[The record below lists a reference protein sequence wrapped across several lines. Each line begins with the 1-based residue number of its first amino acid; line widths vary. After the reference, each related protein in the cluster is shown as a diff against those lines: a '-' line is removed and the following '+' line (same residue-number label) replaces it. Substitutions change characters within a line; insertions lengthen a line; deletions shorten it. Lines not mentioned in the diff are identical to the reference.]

1 MARKGFSEDVTCE
14 LRLKT
19 KKEPDMQC
27 GKVNRNKLRPGV
39 RGEESSQQAGWK
51 QQGKAGRLPLL
62 PVSAST
68 GFSGDALTHG
78 QALRLTFRRRT
89 RGQAAKPWRAVVGV
103 QAACPRL
110 DRSARALTALPSEL
124 SARGE
129 KELRA
134 GQGKEDTGGGTRIPT
149 GWLLGQKGNRRRK
162 KFVFNQRI
170 SGWWGQVGEQHLI
183 ERDRAM
189 VCAGTGVQLL
199 SLNVL
204 NSRVGDAIPSV
215 IVFEGEPGNK
225 VNLAELFKGKK
236 GVLFGVPRSFSPG
249 CSKTHLPGFMEQ
261 AEALKAKG
269 VQVIACLSVNDVFVT
284 EAWGRAHNSGG
295 KVKLLADPT
304 GAFGKETDLLLDDS
318 LVSLFG
324 NHQLKRFSM
333 VIENGIVKSLNVEPD
348 GTGLTCSLAPNI
360 LSRSECPGPD
370 TPSTLSCC
378 TCPALDKG
386 PLCSNFNE
394 VHPVGIV
401 TKFLQ

>member
-1 MARKGFSEDVTCE
+1 MAATTS
-14 LRLKT
+14 
-19 KKEPDMQC
+19 QSS
-27 GKVNRNKLRPGV
+27 PGWV
-39 RGEESSQQAGWK
+39 H
-51 QQGKAGRLPLL
+51 L
-62 PVSAST
+62 
-68 GFSGDALTHG
+68 
-78 QALRLTFRRRT
+78 
-89 RGQAAKPWRAVVGV
+89 WRANSPLVQPRGPRKTSWTEAFSTPLVQGSGARPQEPVTEQLCGSCVV
-103 QAACPRL
+103 
-110 DRSARALTALPSEL
+110 LTL
-124 SARGE
+124 SP
-129 KELRA
+129 LWP
-134 GQGKEDTGGGTRIPT
+134 QSI
-149 GWLLGQKGNRRRK
+149 
-162 KFVFNQRI
+162 
-170 SGWWGQVGEQHLI
+170 
-183 ERDRAM
+183 
-189 VCAGTGVQLL
+189 
-199 SLNVL
+199 
-204 NSRVGDAIPSV
+204 
-215 IVFEGEPGNK
+215 FEGEPGNK